1 MKFLKNIVVI
11 LAFLVVLG
19 IFYIFGAIFYA
30 WWTDFIPKD
39 VNVVEATTENTDQ
52 ILVRDTL
59 NFLDWN
65 IGYGGLGEESD
76 FFYEGGVSVNMP
88 KTIVEKN
95 LRGIVQTLERF
106 KDSMDFFLLQEV
118 DIESKRTHWI
128 NQFELISESLKSH
141 NALFGKNY
149 DVKYIP
155 FPLTNP
161 MGKVMSGIATWSKYK
176 VKESLRHSFKGN
188 YNFPHNLFF
197 LDRCFM
203 LKRYPTKNGKELIVV
218 NTHNSAYDDG
228 TLKKKQMKQMQSI
241 LIDEFEKGNYV
252 IIGGDW
258 NQFPNTY
265 PDEEKKKYCIPENY
279 PAKGWQCSYDPKTPT
294 YRNLSEPYDP
304 TSTTTGLIDFYVVSP
319 NVEVLDVSTID
330 QQFKYSDHQP
340 VLMKA
345 VLN

>member
-1 MKFLKNIVVI
+1 MQILGFLLTIGLI
-11 LAFLVVLG
+11 
-19 IFYIFGAIFYA
+19 YIIGAIFYA
-30 WWTDFIPKD
+30 WWTDFLPKD
-39 VNVVEATTENTDQ
+39 TDLLESISENTNQ
-52 ILVRDTL
+52 VIVRDTL
-59 NFLDWN
+59 SFLDWN

-88 KTIVEKN
+88 KNIVKKN

-106 KDSMDFFLLQEV
+106 KDSIDFFLLQEV

-128 NQFELISESLKSH
+128 NQFELISASLKSH
-141 NALFGKNY
+141 DALFGKNY

-176 VKESLRHSFKGN
+176 VKKGIRHSFKGN

-228 TLKKKQMKQMQSI
+228 SLKKKQMNQMRSI
-241 LIDEFEKGNYV
+241 LIEEFSIGNYV

-258 NQFPNTY
+258 NQFPSEYRDKEKKNFRIPPNY
-265 PDEEKKKYCIPENY
+265 PDL
-279 PAKGWQCSYDPKTPT
+279 GWQCTYDPKTPT
-294 YRNLSEPYDP
+294 YRNLNEPYNP
-304 TSTTTGLIDFYVVSP
+304 ISTKTGLIDFYVVSP
-319 NVEVLDVSTID
+319 NVEVLNVSTID

-345 VLN
+345 VLK